1 MFDWLPPGA
10 SALLVLLLLTAGG
23 YLLLLPL
30 LVKFSQSLRAVSGY
44 EPPWREQ
51 LPPDV
56 MAFMDRTVW
65 EMQTAG
71 FLPAALVREAGAVP
85 DVMLY
90 LVLFTNPATQDRAAA
105 AFSIGSNELTTIRT
119 PTVTFETK
127 FDSGFA
133 VETGNFADAGVF
145 PRDPNRNRMHIPKL
159 KNVVVL
165 YEVHRRRR
173 AKHGPRGGRAVL
185 PAPGRELDEQ
195 RAEEAADK
203 ERVRAAGYYWLDA
216 AAGKYR
222 PTWKGAY
229 LMTWKLLFP
238 IGWLRRRAK
247 RVRARRELSELWL
260 DPGLLD
266 APPPMA
272 VPLVPVPAGVP
283 GPATG
288 SIPPPMP

>member
-1 MFDWLPPGA
+1 MFDWLPSGA
-10 SALLVLLLLTAGG
+10 GAVLVLVLLTAGG
-23 YLLLLPL
+23 YLLLPL
-30 LVKFSQSLRAVSGY
+30 LVKFSQSLRAGSAY
-44 EPPWREQ
+44 EPLWREQ
-51 LPPDV
+51 LPPEV

-65 EMQTAG
+65 EMQTVG
-71 FLPAALVREAGAVP
+71 FVPAVLVRETGAVP
-85 DVMLY
+85 DVTMY
-90 LVLFTNPATQDRAAA
+90 LVLFTSPATQDRAAA

-119 PTVTFETK
+119 PTVTFEAK
-127 FDSGFA
+127 FDNGFA

-145 PRDPNRNRMHIPKL
+145 PRDPSRNRMHIPKL
-159 KNVVVL
+159 KNVAVL
-165 YEVHRRRR
+165 YELHRRRR
-173 AKHGPRGGRAVL
+173 AKHGPRAARVVL
-185 PAPGRELDEQ
+185 PPPGRELDEQ

-203 ERVRAAGYYWLDA
+203 ERVCAAGYYWLDA

-238 IGWLRRRAK
+238 IGWMRRRAK
-247 RVRARRELSELWL
+247 RLRARRELSELGL

-272 VPLVPVPAGVP
+272 VALVPVPSGAVGAP
-283 GPATG
+283 G